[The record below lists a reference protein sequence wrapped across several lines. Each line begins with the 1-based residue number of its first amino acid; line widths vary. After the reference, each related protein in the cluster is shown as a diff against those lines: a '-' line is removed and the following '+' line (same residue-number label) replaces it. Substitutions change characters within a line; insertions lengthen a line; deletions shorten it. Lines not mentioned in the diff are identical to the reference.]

1 MVAKLK
7 LFDTNKKQLNEQ
19 ESKIKE
25 LILRRRL
32 QILVHSCIYY
42 RLNTNIISDSTFDKW
57 SRELVELQ
65 QKYPKISK
73 LARYYEEFKNF
84 DGSSGFDLPYGD
96 PSILRKAQQ
105 LLKYREENQNE

>member
-7 LFDTNKKQLNEQ
+7 LFDTDKKQLNEQ
-19 ESKIKE
+19 ELKIKE

-57 SRELVELQ
+57 SIELVELQ
-65 QKYPKISK
+65 KKYPKISK
-73 LARYYEEFKNF
+73 LVKYYEEFKNF
-84 DGSSGFDLPYGD
+84 DGSSGFDLPYGE
-96 PSILRKAQQ
+96 PWVLNKAQQ
-105 LLKYREENQNE
+105 LLKYKENRHE